1 MSLRSLNTDSLMNVH
16 HLSFLAQPPAMAILP
31 SYVYILSRV
40 LELIF
45 SGGEVVLV
53 DIRKVV
59 VVASVEA

>member
-1 MSLRSLNTDSLMNVH
+1 MNVH
-16 HLSFLAQPPAMAILP
+16 HLSFLAQPLAMAILP

-53 DIRKVV
+53 DVRKVV